1 MADTDRAPDSKPES
15 QAPME
20 PDVIM
25 DSVTLARLLDEV
37 RNGNSFEPGAY
48 NRVHNR
54 HNR

>member
-1 MADTDRAPDSKPES
+1 MDDADRALDSKTELQPSKEPELG
-15 QAPME
+15 
-20 PDVIM
+20 I

-37 RNGNSFEPGAY
+37 RNGNSYAPGAY

>member
-1 MADTDRAPDSKPES
+1 MDDSDRALEKPELPPS
-15 QAPME
+15 KVRE
-20 PDVIM
+20 LVT

-37 RNGNSFEPGAY
+37 RNGSLPTPGAY